1 MVSKKYTVLIALLL
15 TFGVSAFAQTS
26 GWDWKDSS
34 VVPVKS
40 ITQYNEFKQNK
51 NPFPPKPRNAW
62 ELGVSIGHACI
73 AGDTKPGLGFGGS
86 LTLRKAITNTLSFRV
101 GYFGSLNNGNE
112 TEHTTYLTSGSQTL
126 QTYVNV
132 PNTAGTATTALPVQ
146 TAVGYKAAKFFN
158 KTHAIGFDL
167 INSINTFS
175 NYRGDPTVNVYAL
188 GGIDVLASQVKI
200 NGKYWNRN
208 INMDGLLP
216 LSKEGSKVSW
226 LLCYSFGGGAAWKL
240 NNKMNIGVEERIT
253 KPFSKYALLDGFDSG
268 TADTYFYTAFKLNY
282 NLF

>member
-62 ELGVSIGHACI
+62 ELGISLGHACI

-86 LTLRKAITNTLSFRV
+86 VTLRKAITNNLSFRV
-101 GYFGSLNNGNE
+101 GYFGSLNNGNA
-112 TEHTTYLTSGSQTL
+112 TKHVYYATSGTEIVGGVGFSQT
-126 QTYVNV
+126 TN
-132 PNTAGTATTALPVQ
+132 
-146 TAVGYKAAKFFN
+146 KFFN
-158 KTHAIGFDL
+158 KTHSIGFDL
-167 INSINTFS
+167 INSLNTFS

-188 GGIDVLASQVKI
+188 GGIDVLASQVKL
-200 NGKYWNRN
+200 NGTYWNKN

-216 LSKEGSKVSW
+216 LSKEGSKVTW

-240 NNKMNIGVEERIT
+240 NNKMNIGFEERIT
-253 KPFSKYALLDGFDSG
+253 KPFSKYGLLDGFDSG
-268 TADTYFYTAFKLNY
+268 TSDTYLYTAFKLNY